1 MNFPHLFSPLEIR
14 GKRLK
19 NRIMSSGHDTSMPT
33 DNLVN
38 EPLVAYH
45 RARARGGAGLIV
57 MQVAGVHDSARY
69 TSHVLMATDDACIPG
84 YRRVAEA
91 CHAEGCVVLSQI
103 FHPGREIMESAD
115 GLLAVAYSASASPNE
130 RFRVMPREL
139 DQPLIDEIVAGYAA
153 AARRLH
159 QAGLDGVEVVA
170 SHGYLPAQFL
180 NPRVNRRKD
189 GYNGDLDARLRFLR
203 EVLAA
208 VRAATSEDFIV
219 GLRLSADERDPEGLS
234 ESESLQAAEAVQGEL
249 DYLHIV
255 AGTSASLGGAI
266 HIVPPMAIEPAY
278 LAREASTFKARL
290 AIPLFV
296 TGRINQP
303 QEAEAILARGQAD
316 VCGMTRALICDP
328 QMPNKAE
335 AGRSDDVRACIAC
348 NQACIGHFHRGYPI
362 SCIQHPETGRE
373 LTYATPNP
381 PSRRKRVLVAG
392 GGPAGMKAAAVAA
405 QRGHEV
411 VLCEAGA
418 QLGGQVNLA
427 QLLPRRAEFG
437 GASTNLQREMQLA
450 GVEVRR
456 NTPVDRAL
464 VERERPDLVIVA
476 TGAEPYWPPFE
487 RGGELQVVDAWQV
500 LRGEVRVGRSVLV
513 TDWRGDWIGPGIA
526 EKLVREGHQVRLAV
540 NGTHCGESLPLYVR
554 DQLAGE
560 LHRLGIPVTPYAR
573 LYGCDDT
580 TVYMQ
585 HSASGEAMLFEEVDT
600 LVLCQGHQ
608 PVDRLADSLHGLAE
622 VLRIGDCL
630 APPPHRRGG
639 NLRRAQGRLEHLSG
653 AAAAP
658 STGPGPAPR
667 MPQTQPGPRR
677 MPRPSP
683 PDATDTPRSETHF
696 LGTRIRGLRK
706 RRGLTLAELAAQSE
720 LTAGYISQLERN
732 LAYPSIPAL
741 FNIARSLGV
750 TIQWFFAS
758 EAAVDPADAGYVVRR
773 NTRMSVHYEDGI
785 IDELLTPQPSRQL
798 EILHSRFPPGTY
810 SQQSYSHEGEEAG
823 YILSGIFELWVGD
836 RHFQLREGDSFSYSS
851 QEPHRYGN
859 PGDSDT
865 LVLWVITPP
874 TF

>member
-19 NRIMSSGHDTSMPT
+19 NRIMSSGHDTSMLT

-180 NPRVNRRKD
+180 NPRVNRRTD

-278 LAREASTFKARL
+278 LAREAGTFKARL

-381 PSRRKRVLVAG
+381 ASRRKRVLVAG

-630 APPPHRRGG
+630 APPHRRGG
-639 NLRRAQGRLEHLSG
+639 DLRRAQGRLEHLSG

>member
-159 QAGLDGVEVVA
+159 EAGLDGVEVVA

-180 NPRVNRRKD
+180 NPRVNRRTD

-278 LAREASTFKARL
+278 LAREAGTFKARL

-500 LRGEVRVGRSVLV
+500 LRGEMRVGRSVLV

-630 APPPHRRGG
+630 APPHRRGG
-639 NLRRAQGRLEHLSG
+639 DLRRAQGRLEHLSG

>member
-159 QAGLDGVEVVA
+159 EAGLDGVEVVA

-278 LAREASTFKARL
+278 LAREAGTFKARL

-381 PSRRKRVLVAG
+381 ASQRKRVLVAG

-630 APPPHRRGG
+630 APPHRRGG
-639 NLRRAQGRLEHLSG
+639 DLRRAQGRLEHLSG

>member
-1 MNFPHLFSPLEIR
+1 
-14 GKRLK
+14 
-19 NRIMSSGHDTSMPT
+19 
-33 DNLVN
+33 
-38 EPLVAYH
+38 
-45 RARARGGAGLIV
+45 
-57 MQVAGVHDSARY
+57 
-69 TSHVLMATDDACIPG
+69 MATDDACIPG

-159 QAGLDGVEVVA
+159 EAGLDGVEVVA

-278 LAREASTFKARL
+278 LAREAGTFKARL

-381 PSRRKRVLVAG
+381 ASRRKRVLVAG

-630 APPPHRRGG
+630 APPHRRGG
-639 NLRRAQGRLEHLSG
+639 DLRRAQGRLEHLSG

>member
-180 NPRVNRRKD
+180 NPRVNRRTD

-278 LAREASTFKARL
+278 LAREAGTFKARL

-630 APPPHRRGG
+630 APPHRRGG
-639 NLRRAQGRLEHLSG
+639 DLRRAQGRLEHLSG